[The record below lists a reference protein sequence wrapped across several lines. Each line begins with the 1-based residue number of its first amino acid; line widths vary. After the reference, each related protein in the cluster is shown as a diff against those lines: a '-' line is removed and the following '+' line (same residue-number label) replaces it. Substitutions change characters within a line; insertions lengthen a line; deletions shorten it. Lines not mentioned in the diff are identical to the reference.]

1 MTSARRSLLHMQ
13 LRSPALARPVERV
26 WRYWLAVKVFAQFL
40 IHSTF
45 VVVWNETVRL
55 WLIVTIQNEFPVA
68 RHLAFNWLFAC
79 ACDVCE
85 GRSAMHRAVE
95 VHGQPVDLPGTD
107 LKGIKDST
115 DIIRL
120 LVLHGAEI
128 NQPVVLVYNVNVVK
142 RNDVDTDVNW
152 IYTLTLRR
160 KTNYTVGHK
169 KGATIIFTI
178 TLANVDRFQ

>member
-1 MTSARRSLLHMQ
+1 M
-13 LRSPALARPVERV
+13 
-26 WRYWLAVKVFAQFL
+26 
-40 IHSTF
+40 
-45 VVVWNETVRL
+45 
-55 WLIVTIQNEFPVA
+55 
-68 RHLAFNWLFAC
+68 
-79 ACDVCE
+79 CE

-142 RNDVDTDVNW
+142 RNDVDTDVN
-152 IYTLTLRR
+152 
-160 KTNYTVGHK
+160 
-169 KGATIIFTI
+169 
-178 TLANVDRFQ
+178 